1 MKKDRGQF
9 ELESKK
15 GNVSTI
21 LKQEFWN
28 SKRKEK
34 EGGKKRGKRGTKN
47 RGRLNN
53 RLV

>member
-34 EGGKKRGKRGTKN
+34 EGGKKEEREERKIEKD
-47 RGRLNN
+47 
-53 RLV
+53 